1 MNGARMESYIKLTGI
16 SYGYPRSRFA
26 LRDINMSLN
35 RGEIVGITGENG
47 SGKTTLG
54 KIIMGILMPDS
65 GNIVIDGVDGKNL
78 KLCER
83 GSKIGYA
90 FQNPDRQLFAA
101 NVRDEIIFPLEIKGM
116 NKTLAQEKAA
126 ALLERFELNHLKE
139 RVPMRL
145 SRGEKQRLVLAATLA
160 QEPGFLILDEPAT
173 GLDRDRKK
181 ALYQLME
188 ELARE
193 GIGLAVISHDLQFIE
208 HHANRI
214 IRLENGKV
222 VDDGC

>member
-1 MNGARMESYIKLTGI
+1 MESYIKLTGI

-26 LRDINMSLN
+26 LKDINMSLN
-35 RGEIVGITGENG
+35 QGEIVGITGENG

-65 GNIVIDGVDGKNL
+65 GNIEIDGVDGKSL

-83 GSKIGYA
+83 GFKIGYA

-101 NVRDEIIFPLEIKGM
+101 NVQDEIIFPLEIKGVD
-116 NKTLAQEKAA
+116 KTTALERAA
-126 ALLERFELNHLKE
+126 ALLERFELSHLKE

-160 QEPGFLILDEPAT
+160 QEPGFLILDEPTT

-193 GIGLAVISHDLQFIE
+193 GIGLAVISHDLQFIKD
-208 HHANRI
+208 HANRI

>member
-1 MNGARMESYIKLTGI
+1 MESYIKLTGI
-16 SYGYPRSRFA
+16 SYGYPRNRFA
-26 LRDINMSLN
+26 LKDINMSLN
-35 RGEIVGITGENG
+35 QGEIVGITGENG

-83 GSKIGYA
+83 GFKIGYA

-101 NVRDEIIFPLEIKGM
+101 NVQDEIIFPLEIKGVD
-116 NKTLAQEKAA
+116 KTTALERAA
-126 ALLERFELNHLKE
+126 ALLERFELSHLKE

-193 GIGLAVISHDLQFIE
+193 GIGLAVISHDLQFIKD
-208 HHANRI
+208 HANRI

>member
-1 MNGARMESYIKLTGI
+1 MESYIKLTGI
-16 SYGYPRSRFA
+16 SYGYPRSRFV
-26 LRDINMSLN
+26 LKDINLSLN

-65 GNIVIDGVDGKNL
+65 GNVEIDGVDGKNL

-83 GSKIGYA
+83 GFKIGYA

-101 NVRDEIIFPLEIKGM
+101 NVQDEIIFPLEIKGVD
-116 NKTLAQEKAA
+116 KTTALERAA
-126 ALLERFELNHLKE
+126 ALLERFELSHLKE

-193 GIGLAVISHDLQFIE
+193 GIGLAVISHDLQFIKD
-208 HHANRI
+208 HANRI
-214 IRLENGKV
+214 IKLENGKV

>member
-1 MNGARMESYIKLTGI
+1 MESYIKLKGI

-35 RGEIVGITGENG
+35 QGEIVGITGENG

-83 GSKIGYA
+83 GFKIGYA

-101 NVRDEIIFPLEIKGM
+101 NVQDEIIFPLEIKGVD
-116 NKTLAQEKAA
+116 KTTALERAA
-126 ALLERFELNHLKE
+126 ALLERFELSHLKE

-193 GIGLAVISHDLQFIE
+193 GIGLAVISHDLQFIRD
-208 HHANRI
+208 HTNRI